1 MAKTRKLRGGQLTN
15 IVPPF
20 ETATPAVLS
29 KLKKGLARDFITHVC
44 KTKLPNYLTLFRRA
58 RGCNDKGCPT
68 RKMTNAE
75 QRWLDSEKE
84 FTAQCLTAE
93 RLKKI
98 NPVPNSANLD
108 PVYVKTTANWLIK
121 NDKQGNAATAK
132 AATAKAAAN
141 ATAKAAAAKA
151 AANAT
156 AKAAAA
162 KAAAN
167 ATAKAAAAKAAANAT
182 AKADAEAAAVAKAKA
197 DAEAAAVAKAKAD
210 AEAAAAKAKADAE
223 AAAVAK
229 AKADADAAAAKA
241 KADADAAAAK
251 AKADAD
257 AAARLTEAQKYVS
270 KEPTTPPPPPPPA
283 TPTTG
288 ADAQRYVGSSSFL
301 EQSIKKI
308 GNRLQAAK
316 KLLTNMSKPKS
327 GGSTRRRR

>member
-44 KTKLPNYLTLFRRA
+44 KTKLPNYLTLFRRV

-98 NPVPNSANLD
+98 NTVPNSANLD

-132 AATAKAAAN
+132 AATAKAAANATAKAAAN

-182 AKADAEAAAVAKAKA
+182 AKAAAAPKTLSRGS
-197 DAEAAAVAKAKAD
+197 AAN
-210 AEAAAAKAKADAE
+210 EYTSSPSSLE
-223 AAAVAK
+223 Q
-229 AKADADAAAAKA
+229 
-241 KADADAAAAK
+241 
-251 AKADAD
+251 
-257 AAARLTEAQKYVS
+257 TIQKIS
-270 KEPTTPPPPPPPA
+270 KNLKS
-283 TPTTG
+283 
-288 ADAQRYVGSSSFL
+288 AQR
-301 EQSIKKI
+301 
-308 GNRLQAAK
+308 
-316 KLLTNMSKPKS
+316 LLTNVSNPTR
-327 GGSTRRRR
+327 GGSTRNVVT

>member
-141 ATAKAAAAKA
+141 ATAKAAA
-151 AANAT
+151 NAT

-167 ATAKAAAAKAAANAT
+167 ATAKAAAAKAAAAPKT
-182 AKADAEAAAVAKAKA
+182 LSRGSAAN
-197 DAEAAAVAKAKAD
+197 EYTSSPSSL
-210 AEAAAAKAKADAE
+210 EQ
-223 AAAVAK
+223 
-229 AKADADAAAAKA
+229 
-241 KADADAAAAK
+241 
-251 AKADAD
+251 
-257 AAARLTEAQKYVS
+257 TIQKIS
-270 KEPTTPPPPPPPA
+270 KNLKS
-283 TPTTG
+283 
-288 ADAQRYVGSSSFL
+288 AQR
-301 EQSIKKI
+301 
-308 GNRLQAAK
+308 
-316 KLLTNMSKPKS
+316 LLTNVSNPTR
-327 GGSTRRRR
+327 GGSTRNVVT

>member
-98 NPVPNSANLD
+98 NLVPNSANLD

-162 KAAAN
+162 KAAAPS
-167 ATAKAAAAKAAANAT
+167 
-182 AKADAEAAAVAKAKA
+182 
-197 DAEAAAVAKAKAD
+197 
-210 AEAAAAKAKADAE
+210 
-223 AAAVAK
+223 
-229 AKADADAAAAKA
+229 
-241 KADADAAAAK
+241 
-251 AKADAD
+251 
-257 AAARLTEAQKYVS
+257 LTEAQKYVASPPTAPKTLSRGSAANEYTSSPSSLEQTIQKIS
-270 KEPTTPPPPPPPA
+270 KNLKS
-283 TPTTG
+283 
-288 ADAQRYVGSSSFL
+288 AQR
-301 EQSIKKI
+301 
-308 GNRLQAAK
+308 
-316 KLLTNMSKPKS
+316 LLTNVSNPTR
-327 GGSTRRRR
+327 GGSTRNVVT

>member
-241 KADADAAAAK
+241 KADADAAA
-251 AKADAD
+251 
-257 AAARLTEAQKYVS
+257 RLTEAQKYVS

>member
-210 AEAAAAKAKADAE
+210 AEAAAAKAKADA
-223 AAAVAK
+223 
-229 AKADADAAAAKA
+229 DAAAAKA
-241 KADADAAAAK
+241 KADAEAAAAK

>member
-141 ATAKAAAAKA
+141 ATAKAAAAPKTLSRGS
-151 AANAT
+151 AANEYT
-156 AKAAAA
+156 SSPSSLEQ
-162 KAAAN
+162 
-167 ATAKAAAAKAAANAT
+167 TI
-182 AKADAEAAAVAKAKA
+182 
-197 DAEAAAVAKAKAD
+197 
-210 AEAAAAKAKADAE
+210 
-223 AAAVAK
+223 
-229 AKADADAAAAKA
+229 
-241 KADADAAAAK
+241 
-251 AKADAD
+251 
-257 AAARLTEAQKYVS
+257 QKIS
-270 KEPTTPPPPPPPA
+270 KNLKS
-283 TPTTG
+283 
-288 ADAQRYVGSSSFL
+288 AQR
-301 EQSIKKI
+301 
-308 GNRLQAAK
+308 
-316 KLLTNMSKPKS
+316 LLTNVSNPTR
-327 GGSTRRRR
+327 GGSTRNVVT